1 LVVLTDDDLKT
12 RGMRVSTIDSTD
24 SFAVALGVDDYTA
37 DLIRQDIDACV
48 DVDTSS
54 KVFKDIFKRERKEH
68 PSFSNDQIRQ
78 IVMDHFRADELGLS
92 IKPKKQWWTVWL
104 RKKDYEDNRDKIR
117 KIALKAEKKHNTRAT
132 ADLVRTTF
140 DAAIYGENR
149 MAMYEIYWGI
159 IKLGI
164 EAFITPY
171 EPIIDGGNVS
181 NKIRTKGGYVP
192 SWVPP
197 EIKRSISKAES
208 TKRTK
213 KHREVIYKKRL
224 TALRKARRV
233 LREKRKKAKKRRKK
247 K

>member
-1 LVVLTDDDLKT
+1 
-12 RGMRVSTIDSTD
+12 MSISTTESTD

-48 DVDTSS
+48 DIDVSS
-54 KVFKDIFKRERKEH
+54 KAFKDRFKQERKEH
-68 PSFSNDQIRQ
+68 PSFSADQIRQ

-92 IKPKKQWWTVWL
+92 IEPGKQWWTVWL
-104 RKKDYEDNRDKIR
+104 RKKTYEDNRDKIL
-117 KIALKAEKKHNTRAT
+117 KIAAKAEKKHNTRAT
-132 ADLVRTTF
+132 ADLVSATF

-149 MAMYEIYWGI
+149 LAIREIY
-159 IKLGI
+159 LGI
-164 EAFITPY
+164 RELGLEAFITPY
-171 EPIIDGGNVS
+171 LPMVDGGNVS

-192 SWVPP
+192 SYVPP
-197 EIKRSISKAES
+197 EIKRSILKAKS

-213 KHREVIYKKRL
+213 KHREVVYKKRL

-233 LREKRKKAKKRRKK
+233 LREKRQKAKTRRKK